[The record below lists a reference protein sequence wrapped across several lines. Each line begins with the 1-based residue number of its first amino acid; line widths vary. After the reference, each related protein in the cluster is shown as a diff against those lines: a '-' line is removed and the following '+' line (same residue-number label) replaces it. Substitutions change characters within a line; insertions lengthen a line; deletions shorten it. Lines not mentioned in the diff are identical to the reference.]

1 MWSEN
6 HPINEAWVKY
16 YKTLESIRKSGIVNM
31 WGAAP
36 VLAAKEGLTQ
46 ILARQVL
53 MSWIANYAELKKIYN
68 W

>member
-1 MWSEN
+1 MEGY
-6 HPINEAWVKY
+6 PINHKWANY
-16 YKTLESIRKSGIVNM
+16 YRALEVIRRSGEVNM

-36 VLAAKEGLTQ
+36 VLASKEGLTQ

-53 MSWIANYAELKKIYN
+53 MSWIANYTELKKIYN

>member
-1 MWSEN
+1 MEGY
-6 HPINEAWVKY
+6 PINHNWANYYRALEA
-16 YKTLESIRKSGIVNM
+16 IRRSGEVNM